1 MVNEIVQ
8 TQIASQVR
16 TLDWNDGGG
25 EISPRR
31 LVRKDGKYFF
41 LTPVVSPRTICD
53 CLLFVLKFR
62 SFWGEGR
69 RKGLFYGGF
78 VVEELGGET

>member
-16 TLDWNDGGG
+16 TLDHNDVGG

-53 CLLFVLKFR
+53 CLLFVLNFR
-62 SFWGEGR
+62 SFWGER
-69 RKGLFYGGF
+69 RWKGLIYGGF
-78 VVEELGGET
+78 VVEELGGFN

>member
-16 TLDWNDGGG
+16 TLDHNDGGG

-41 LTPVVSPRTICD
+41 RIPSGKMPIAEIIIENWYLKIGHYLF
-53 CLLFVLKFR
+53 CL
-62 SFWGEGR
+62 
-69 RKGLFYGGF
+69 
-78 VVEELGGET
+78 